1 MHNDA
6 RIIRRMSPPAAMAMP
21 AIVVG
26 FRFVASELSSV
37 GWLLLAALVALT
49 LTLWLLTTGAL
60 TRAVEAVL
68 NAEVVLASKVVSA
81 LKVVVADITGVDEDC
96 DMSAVLV
103 NVKSVVT
110 VLRSELVV
118 PKSELVVPKS
128 VDDVVAPIAEIVL
141 LVNADVSAVVVA
153 MLKDETGSRFLQSYL
168 CWSNRTI
175 ESV

>member
-1 MHNDA
+1 M
-6 RIIRRMSPPAAMAMP
+6 
-21 AIVVG
+21 
-26 FRFVASELSSV
+26 
-37 GWLLLAALVALT
+37 VALT
-49 LTLWLLTTGAL
+49 STLWLLTTGAL

-128 VDDVVAPIAEIVL
+128 VDDVVAPITEIVL
-141 LVNADVSAVVVA
+141 LVDADVSAVVVA
-153 MLKDETGSRFLQSYL
+153 MLEDETGSQFLQSYL
-168 CWSNRTI
+168 CWSNRTLNW
-175 ESV
+175 EPE